1 VSPDLTN
8 WYKAQVATVTGKSG
22 PAPDDPPQEARS
34 RRRRTALLIFA
45 GFVLLCLV
53 RVITGADELTSSGT
67 LTVTLTATMPI
78 AMCGLGGLWS
88 ERAGVVNIGLEG
100 MMIMGTLGAGYFGFH
115 YGVWAGVLGATL
127 LGVLG
132 GALHALAT
140 VVFGVDHIVSGVAI
154 NIIAV
159 GVSGFLA
166 EAWFSGLEGGGPTQS
181 PPLPTPPE
189 IDISFIADPMNT
201 LESKHWFLISDLASV
216 VEMFTKNLSS
226 LVLIG
231 LVLIFGT
238 TWALWRTRF
247 GLRLRSC
254 GEAPSAAETLGV
266 NVYRYKFVAV
276 LISGA
281 LAGLGGSMLAMV
293 SSSGFQV
300 GQTNGRGYIGLASM
314 IFGNWR
320 PVGMFLGS
328 TLFGYTQALP
338 FRQGTVS
345 LHGLLLLVAAILFA
359 VAVWQLLRGARV
371 QAVGSVVFGVA
382 FLAWYLF
389 TDTVPR
395 DFTTMAPYVTTL
407 LVLALAS
414 QRLRMPAADGQIYRK
429 GSAG

>member
-1 VSPDLTN
+1 MS
-8 WYKAQVATVTGKSG
+8 TVLQSG
-22 PAPDDPPQEARS
+22 PAPVETEDRGS
-34 RRRRTALLIFA
+34 RGLRLAGYLLG

-53 RVITGADELTSSGT
+53 RVISGADELTSSGT
-67 LTVTLTATMPI
+67 LAVTLTAAVPI
-78 AMCGLGGLWS
+78 ALAALGGLWS

-115 YGVWAGVLGATL
+115 YGVIAGVLGATA

-154 NIIAV
+154 NIIAT

-166 EAWFSGLEGGGPTQS
+166 EAWFTDLEGGGPTQS
-181 PPLPTPPE
+181 PPLPEPFT
-189 IDISFIADPMNT
+189 INISFIADPANT
-201 LESKHWFLISDLASV
+201 LEGKHWFLVSDLASV

-226 LVLIG
+226 LVVLGLLLIVG
-231 LVLIFGT
+231 SYWV
-238 TWALWRTRF
+238 LWRTRF

-254 GEAPSAAETLGV
+254 GEAPAAAESLGV
-266 NVYRYKFVAV
+266 NVYRYKIIAV
-276 LISGA
+276 LISGG
-281 LAGLGGSMLAMV
+281 LAGLGGALLAMV

-300 GQTNGRGYIGLASM
+300 GQTGGRGYIGLAAM

-320 PVGMFLGS
+320 PTGLFMGS
-328 TLFGYTQALP
+328 ALFGYTQALP

-345 LHGLLLLVAAILFA
+345 VHALLLLIAVLLLA
-359 VAVWQLLRGARV
+359 VALVQLLRKARL
-371 QAVGSVVFGVA
+371 QAVGALVFALV
-382 FLAWYLF
+382 FLGWYLA

-395 DFTTMAPYVTTL
+395 NFTTMAPYVTTL

>member
-1 VSPDLTN
+1 
-8 WYKAQVATVTGKSG
+8 
-22 PAPDDPPQEARS
+22 
-34 RRRRTALLIFA
+34 
-45 GFVLLCLV
+45 
-53 RVITGADELTSSGT
+53 
-67 LTVTLTATMPI
+67 
-78 AMCGLGGLWS
+78 
-88 ERAGVVNIGLEG
+88 
-100 MMIMGTLGAGYFGFH
+100 
-115 YGVWAGVLGATL
+115 VLGATV

-154 NIIAV
+154 NIIAL

-166 EAWFSGLEGGGPTQS
+166 ESWFSALEGGGPTQS

-189 IDISFIADPMNT
+189 INIAFIADPMHT
-201 LESKHWFLISDLASV
+201 LEDRHWFLVSDLAGV
-216 VEMFTKNLSS
+216 VEMFTRNLSS

-281 LAGLGGSMLAMV
+281 FAGLGGAMLAMV

-300 GQTNGRGYIGLASM
+300 GQTNGRGYIGLAAM

-328 TLFGYTQALP
+328 MLFGYTQALP
-338 FRQGTVS
+338 FREGTIS

-359 VAVWQLLRGARV
+359 VALWQLLRGTRL
-371 QAVGSVVFGVA
+371 QAVGSAVFGVV
-382 FLAWYLF
+382 FLAWYLL
-389 TDTVPR
+389 TDIVPR
-395 DFTTMAPYVTTL
+395 EFTTMAPYVTTL
-407 LVLALAS
+407 LVLAFAS